1 MPHIIIRFLAS
12 FICCLPAFASA
23 ATTCSIHAEWTRYT
37 PPSGYTVS
45 GYRLYQ
51 EGQLA
56 CQTSNSTATAI
67 DCQVTLNTNTTNF
80 TLATAFT
87 NGSESPRSAPFAFSL
102 PNTTQ
107 TNTPPTAAF
116 AVSSTSGKAPL
127 NITFNGSSSS
137 DSNGTITSYNWSFGD
152 GSSAMGQSA
161 THAYST
167 PGTFSATLSVTDN
180 QGATSTASRTIT
192 VQADSQPA
200 ATNLETGDVLVS
212 SAWARVS
219 FESAFTNPIVI
230 AGPPKGNNSDPCVVR
245 IRNITQT
252 GFDIRLTEWN
262 YQDGTHPA
270 ETVSYLV
277 LEKGLTTLPDGS
289 IIEAGS
295 FAGTTSFKTMKFSG
309 LFAKSPVVLTTIAS
323 MNETDTISGRI
334 KDVSLSSFAYSF
346 REQEK
351 NTNTHANETV
361 NYIAWEPG
369 RGTIGSLQFE
379 AATTGSRVTSSWYR
393 RSLQSKFKE
402 TPIVLADMQSTNNI
416 DTSALRIQAISTN
429 YFIVKVEEEQSLDS
443 EVLHAAETVGYLA
456 ISPSVD

>member
-87 NGSESPRSAPFAFSL
+87 DGSESPRSAPFAFSL

-152 GSSAMGQSA
+152 GSSATGQSA

-230 AGPPKGNNSDPCVVR
+230 AGPPKSNNSDPCVVR
-245 IRNITQT
+245 IRNVTQT

-262 YQDGTHPA
+262 YLDGTHPA
-270 ETVSYLV
+270 ETVRYLV
-277 LEKGLTTLPDGS
+277 MEKGRTTLPDGS
-289 IIEAGS
+289 IS
-295 FAGTTSFKTMKFSG
+295 RSRQLYRHHQFQNR
-309 LFAKSPVVLTTIAS
+309 TIQR
-323 MNETDTISGRI
+323 N
-334 KDVSLSSFAYSF
+334 LC
-346 REQEK
+346 
-351 NTNTHANETV
+351 
-361 NYIAWEPG
+361 
-369 RGTIGSLQFE
+369 
-379 AATTGSRVTSSWYR
+379 
-393 RSLQSKFKE
+393 
-402 TPIVLADMQSTNNI
+402 QSTGRP
-416 DTSALRIQAISTN
+416 DHDC
-429 YFIVKVEEEQSLDS
+429 LD
-443 EVLHAAETVGYLA
+443 ERNRHHQRPHQEHRPHQLCLLLQGAGEKHQH
-456 ISPSVD
+456 PCQ